1 MANYNLKTLMALL
14 KREKVFLKKKY
25 KIKDIGIFGSY
36 VRGEQTPA
44 SDLDI
49 IVDYRDDSVDI
60 FDFLDLKE
68 YLSDLIGRDVDLVMK
83 DGLKP
88 NIGKRILSQV
98 IYA

>member
-1 MANYNLKTLMALL
+1 MANYNLKSLIALL